1 MAKMCARQMTADELE
16 RIKNDWYTVED
27 CLIWIQGAVVII
39 CVIILFGYYRYL
51 QKPAYIWAMW
61 VLLTVGETASVII
74 AILDVPVKN
83 ADAAGDTEKYD
94 RLVRN

>member
-1 MAKMCARQMTADELE
+1 MCTSQMTTDELE
-16 RIKNDWYTVED
+16 KLRNDWYTVED
-27 CLIWIQGAVVII
+27 CLIWLQGAVMII
-39 CVIILFGYYRYL
+39 CVIILFGYYRNL

-74 AILDVPVKN
+74 AILDVSVKN